1 MNARHFAL
9 FGIALVVTAS
19 AAGAQSAP
27 AIEHRA
33 SREVR
38 QPYGPFIEGGAVFV
52 ALNGSD
58 FSGVADGIGADLLA
72 GYSFGPFKLAA
83 GVQHTSHDVDDVS
96 ENVMLDVG
104 FIEPRY
110 ELDLGAG
117 TVTPYLFGRFG
128 GVTEKLNSP
137 TRPFE
142 AKGYMAGAGGG
153 IRLQVARTLS
163 FNLSALYTRIA
174 IDDVVSGGAASP
186 GSDTEGS
193 GFVARAGFQFR
204 FGGSAR

>member
-9 FGIALVVTAS
+9 LGIALVATAS

-38 QPYGPFIEGGAVFV
+38 QPYGPFAEGGAVFV
-52 ALNGSD
+52 ALNGND

-96 ENVMLDVG
+96 ENVMLDVA

-110 ELDLGAG
+110 EFDLGAG
-117 TVTPYLFGRFG
+117 TVTPYVFGRFG
-128 GVTEKLNSP
+128 GVTEKLESASR
-137 TRPFE
+137 TFE
-142 AKGYMAGAGGG
+142 ANGYMAGAGAG
-153 IRLQVARTLS
+153 IRLQVARALS
-163 FNLSALYTRIA
+163 FNLSGMYTRLA
-174 IDDVVSGGAASP
+174 IDDATSGGTAAP
-186 GSDTEGS
+186 GSDTAGS
-193 GFVARAGFQFR
+193 GLVARAGFSFR
-204 FGGSAR
+204 FGSGR